1 MSTEKRTL
9 FQLTADM
16 AAIEDLLME
25 NGGELTPE
33 VEAMLTPTQEA
44 LAVKADGYNML
55 LRKLKAEETTCDT
68 EAKYWAGK
76 KKVAANAQ
84 KRIREH
90 INYVMAYGG
99 YDRIEGEH
107 CKISRRETQALE
119 VNEEVVLAS
128 MRDRINE
135 LVASLPEFVKVDVS
149 VSKTALKEWMER
161 ENIVPEGVAYVTNS
175 SVTIR

>member
-1 MSTEKRTL
+1 MKDSRTL
-9 FQLTADM
+9 FQLTAEM
-16 AAIEDLLME
+16 AAIENELYE

-33 VEAMLTPTQEA
+33 LELMLTDTQEA
-44 LAVKADGYNML
+44 LTAKADGYNML
-55 LRKLKAEETTCDT
+55 LRKFKAEETTCDT

-76 KKVAANAQ
+76 KKVMQNAQ

-90 INYVMAYGG
+90 INDVMVLGG
-99 YDRIEGEH
+99 ISKIEGER

-128 MRDRINE
+128 MQERINE

-149 VSKTALKEWMER
+149 ISKTALKEWMER
-161 ENIVPEGVAYVTNS
+161 EQIIPEGVAYVTNS

>member
-1 MSTEKRTL
+1 MKDSRTL
-9 FQLTADM
+9 FQLTAEM
-16 AAIEDLLME
+16 AAIENELYE

-33 VEAMLTPTQEA
+33 LELMLTDTQEA
-44 LAVKADGYNML
+44 LTAKADGYNTL
-55 LRKLKAEETTCDT
+55 LRKLKADEAACDT

-76 KKVAANAQ
+76 KKVLQNGQ

-90 INYVMAYGG
+90 INDVMTFGG
-99 YDRIEGEH
+99 ITKIEGEH

-128 MRDRINE
+128 MQERIAAFIE
-135 LVASLPEFVKVDVS
+135 EMPEFVKVDVS
-149 VSKTALKEWMER
+149 ISKTALKEWMER
-161 ENIVPEGVAYVTNS
+161 EQIIPEGVAYVTNS

>member
-1 MSTEKRTL
+1 MKDSRTL

-16 AAIEDLLME
+16 AAIEDLLIE

-90 INYVMAYGG
+90 INDVMVLGG
-99 YDRIEGEH
+99 FTKIEGER

-128 MRDRINE
+128 LQPCIAAFIE
-135 LVASLPEFVKVDVS
+135 SLPEFVKVDVS

-161 ENIVPEGVAYVTNS
+161 EQIIPEGVAYVTNS

>member
-1 MSTEKRTL
+1 MKDSRTL

-16 AAIEDLLME
+16 AAIEDLLIE

-68 EAKYWAGK
+68 EAKYWAAK

-90 INYVMAYGG
+90 INDVMAFGG

-128 MRDRINE
+128 MQERINE
-135 LVASLPEFVKVDVS
+135 LVESLPEFVKVDVS

-161 ENIVPEGVAYVTNS
+161 EHIIPEGVAYVTNS

>member
-1 MSTEKRTL
+1 MKDSRTL

-16 AAIEDLLME
+16 AALEDQLYE

-33 VEAMLTPTQEA
+33 IEGMLVATEEA
-44 LAVKADGYNML
+44 LIAKADGYNML
-55 LRKLKAEETTCDT
+55 LRKFKAEEAMCDT

-76 KKVAANAQ
+76 KKVVQNAQ

-90 INYVMAYGG
+90 INDVMAYGG
-99 YDRIEGEH
+99 INKIEGEH

-119 VNEEVVLAS
+119 VNEDVVLSS
-128 MRDRINE
+128 MQERINE

-161 ENIVPEGVAYVTNS
+161 EHMMPEGVAYVTNS

>member
-1 MSTEKRTL
+1 MSTESRTL

-16 AAIEDLLME
+16 AALENELYE

-33 VEAMLTPTQEA
+33 IEGLLVATQEA
-44 LAVKADGYNML
+44 LVAKADGYNML
-55 LRKLKAEETTCDT
+55 LRKFKAEEAMCDT

-76 KKVAANAQ
+76 KKVMQNAQ

-90 INYVMAYGG
+90 INDVMTM
-99 YDRIEGEH
+99 YDLKKIEGEH
-107 CKISRRETQALE
+107 CKISRRESQSIE

-128 MRDRINE
+128 MQERINE

-161 ENIVPEGVAYVTNS
+161 EQIVPEGVACVTSS

>member
-1 MSTEKRTL
+1 MKDPRTL

-16 AAIEDLLME
+16 AALEDQLYE

-33 VEAMLTPTQEA
+33 LELMLSDTQEA
-44 LAVKADGYNML
+44 LITKADGYNTL
-55 LRKLKAEETTCDT
+55 LRKFKAEEATCDA
-68 EAKYWAGK
+68 EAKYWAAK
-76 KKVAANAQ
+76 KKVATNAQ

-90 INYVMAYGG
+90 INDVMAFGG
-99 YDRIEGEH
+99 INKIEGEH

-128 MRDRINE
+128 MQDRINE

-161 ENIVPEGVAYVTNS
+161 EKIVPEGVAYVTNS

>member
-1 MSTEKRTL
+1 MKDSRSL

-16 AAIEDLLME
+16 AALEDQLYE

-33 VEAMLTPTQEA
+33 IESMLVATEEA
-44 LAVKADGYNML
+44 LTAKADGYNML
-55 LRKLKAEETTCDT
+55 LRKFKAEEAMCDT

-76 KKVAANAQ
+76 KKVVQNAQ

-90 INYVMAYGG
+90 INDVMTYGG
-99 YDRIEGEH
+99 INKIEGEH

-119 VNEEVVLAS
+119 VNEEVILAS
-128 MRDRINE
+128 MVDRINE

-161 ENIVPEGVAYVTNS
+161 ENIMPEGVAYVTNS